1 MKDSII
7 IVGGFCETYEL
18 CREQG
23 VPIKGV
29 IDFTSEGCE
38 RYGIDYLGDDETFLA
53 QHLDLL
59 REHRLLI
66 TPDKPDRRRQV
77 VAYYAPYKPVY
88 ASLRSPYAVVSQGA
102 AVGDGCVVQAHAFL
116 SAETRIGDF
125 VRVNVGAK
133 VMHHSVV
140 CDYSTVAPSAV
151 ILGYVQVGEGAYI
164 GANATI
170 LPRLR
175 IGTGAIIGAGA
186 VVTKNVQANSV
197 VVGVPAYDMRGK
209 CEE

>member
-102 AVGDGCVVQAHAFL
+102 VVGDGCVVQAHAFL

-140 CDYSTVAPSAV
+140 EAYCTIAPAAV
-151 ILGYVQVGEGAYI
+151 ILGYVCVQEGAYI
-164 GANATI
+164 GTHATL
-170 LPRLR
+170 LPRVTV
-175 IGTGAIIGAGA
+175 GKGAVVGAGA
-186 VVTKNVQANSV
+186 VVCKDIPEGQV
-197 VVGVPAYDMRGK
+197 VVGIPAHPIGK
-209 CEE
+209 